1 MQGGGGQGVPLGL
14 SPINHPTWATGPP
27 LGAAVHVQVSF
38 LLSLN
43 HVCLFIYER
52 KLHWEHDAYAVVSR
66 VQEGPGSWKH
76 SEMEILRVSALSRS
90 QMGGSEEQD
99 WAARKAGL

>member
-1 MQGGGGQGVPLGL
+1 MLV
-14 SPINHPTWATGPP
+14 SYSI
-27 LGAAVHVQVSF
+27 QVSF

-52 KLHWEHDAYAVVSR
+52 KPHWDHDAYAVVSR

-76 SEMEILRVSALSRS
+76 SETEILGVSALSRS